1 MEQYEH
7 LRALLTLENPTC
19 QICNEDIAELND
31 DGDKD
36 GDGGGNNAKRRRKIR
51 LVPMPYCKCRT
62 TLASAHVDPST
73 WPIPDTNS
81 NTTTNPASF
90 LEALLRSQPCRSQQS
105 KTKKSCT
112 FVTTHDNL
120 ATCTSCLPAWIQS
133 ANHVTKYDYHGD
145 PNGNEMKFTNDVRCA
160 QCHRVFARRTVD
172 RLLEYG
178 GVGGGDGDD
187 EQDEWTRCV
196 EATSRVVEWAD
207 GAKEWAQNQWT
218 NESGRDAP
226 STNLTPEQ
234 DRLKSFLFSVVRA
247 DGSGMDGDGIHRL
260 EVQHGEVKRELMQ
273 RDPKFAQEVEDME
286 YVRKLAEEAATVA
299 AEEERRQAEADERLA
314 RQLAER
320 EKEGDGAESAKSAAA
335 VATKDS
341 APTTSSILSSYQKEM
356 RQQQE
361 EEKKS
366 EELARKM
373 QEEWE
378 AEERRERER
387 QAKRDA
393 KLARKLHNAGRQEK
407 LGENKRRSPFDAQSG
422 QKGGAATNVVGDV
435 SKTDATASDDE
446 YVRISPP
453 ATVKKTATP
462 KASEK
467 QSAKSTATTEAEV
480 LDLAN
485 SSSDEDNENDGSKK
499 EKNNDNDTDEPIL
512 CTQAE
517 TSPTVPVP
525 LSNRKRPPPSSPASN
540 DSAKKRPAKDM
551 KSTPRHRPAAAAADN
566 GRVADFSADQKKME
580 EWNDDNDTDLQFLVN
595 MGYNWREA
603 KACYLDADLNVERA
617 AAMLS
622 SALEERERAK
632 KLRG

>member
-7 LRALLTLENPTC
+7 LRALLTLETPTC
-19 QICNEDIAELND
+19 QICREDIAELNTG
-31 DGDKD
+31 GDND

-73 WPIPDTNS
+73 WLLPDTNS
-81 NTTTNPASF
+81 NTCTNPASY
-90 LEALLRSQPCRSQQS
+90 LEALLRTQPCRFQQS
-105 KTKKSCT
+105 KTKKSFA

-120 ATCTSCLPAWIQS
+120 ATCMSCLPAWIQS
-133 ANHVTKYDYHGD
+133 ASHVTKYDYHGD

-178 GVGGGDGDD
+178 GGGGGDDN

-207 GAKEWAQNQWT
+207 GVKEWVRHQLMG
-218 NESGRDAP
+218 EEGDSD
-226 STNLTPEQ
+226 SSSMTPEQ
-234 DRLKSFLFSVVRA
+234 GRLRSVLLSVVQA

-286 YVRKLAEEAATVA
+286 YVRKLAAEEAAVA
-299 AEEERRQAEADERLA
+299 TEDEQRQAEADERLA
-314 RQLAER
+314 RELAER
-320 EKEGDGAESAKSAAA
+320 EKEGGGEESAKSAAA
-335 VATKDS
+335 EAAKDS
-341 APTTSSILSSYQKEM
+341 APTTSSLLSSYQKQM

-378 AEERRERER
+378 GEERRERARRE
-387 QAKRDA
+387 KRDA
-393 KLARKLHNAGRQEK
+393 KLARKLHNANRREK
-407 LGENKRRSPFDAQSG
+407 LGENKRKGFFDAQPG
-422 QKGGAATNVVGDV
+422 RADEFVGKAAVADV
-435 SKTDATASDDE
+435 SKVDAASSDDE
-446 YVRISPP
+446 YVRTSPP
-453 ATVKKTATP
+453 ANPAKKTATP
-462 KASEK
+462 KASKK
-467 QSAKSTATTEAEV
+467 QSAKSTTTTEAEV

-485 SSSDEDNENDGSKK
+485 SSSDEDEDIGNTND
-499 EKNNDNDTDEPIL
+499 KNGDNDADEPIL

-517 TSPTVPVP
+517 TSPTVPAP
-525 LSNRKRPPPSSPASN
+525 LSTRKRPPPASPTSN
-540 DSAKKRPAKDM
+540 GSAKKRPVNDV
-551 KSTPRHRPAAAAADN
+551 KSTPRHRSVAADN
-566 GRVADFSADQKKME
+566 AGVADFSADKKKME
-580 EWNDDNDTDLQFLVN
+580 EWDEGNDTDLQYLVD

-603 KACYLDADLNVERA
+603 KACYMDADLNVEKA

>member
-7 LRALLTLENPTC
+7 LRALLTLEKPTC

-31 DGDKD
+31 DGNND
-36 GDGGGNNAKRRRKIR
+36 GDGGGNSAKRRKKIR

-62 TLASAHVDPST
+62 TLASAHVVPST

-105 KTKKSCT
+105 KSKKSCT
-112 FVTTHDNL
+112 VVTTHDNL
-120 ATCTSCLPAWIQS
+120 ATCMSCLPAWIQS
-133 ANHVTKYDYHGD
+133 ASHVTKYDYHGD

-172 RLLEYG
+172 RLLEYSG
-178 GVGGGDGDD
+178 GGGDDD
-187 EQDEWTRCV
+187 QNEWTRCV
-196 EATSRVVEWAD
+196 VATSGVVEWAD
-207 GAKEWAQNQWT
+207 GVKEWARQRLT
-218 NESGRDAP
+218 GEEGDSDSFR
-226 STNLTPEQ
+226 LTPEQ
-234 DRLKSFLFSVVRA
+234 DRLKSILLSVVRD
-247 DGSGMDGDGIHRL
+247 DGSGTDGDGIRRL
-260 EVQHGEVKRELMQ
+260 EVQHGEVKKELMQ

-286 YVRKLAEEAATVA
+286 YVRKLAEKERAVV

-314 RQLAER
+314 RELAER
-320 EKEGDGAESAKSAAA
+320 EKGGAESAKSAAA

-341 APTTSSILSSYQKEM
+341 APTTSSILTSYQKEM

-378 AEERRERER
+378 AEERREREKR
-387 QAKRDA
+387 EKRDA
-393 KLARKLHNAGRQEK
+393 KLARKLHNATRRGK
-407 LGENKRRSPFDAQSG
+407 LTGENKRKSPFEVQPG
-422 QKGGAATNVVGDV
+422 QEEEAVTKVAGDV
-435 SKTDATASDDE
+435 SRVDATASDDE
-446 YVRISPP
+446 YVRTYPPP
-453 ATVKKTATP
+453 ATPAKKTATP
-462 KASEK
+462 KASKK
-467 QSAKSTATTEAEV
+467 QSAKSTTSTEAEV

-485 SSSDEDNENDGSKK
+485 SSSDEDEDGSNTNGKK
-499 EKNNDNDTDEPIL
+499 DDHDTDEPIL

-540 DSAKKRPAKDM
+540 GSANKRPTNVM
-551 KSTPRHRPAAAAADN
+551 KSTPRYRPAPAAVDN
-566 GRVADFSADQKKME
+566 GGVADFSADKKKME

-622 SALEERERAK
+622 SALEERKRAK

>member
-19 QICNEDIAELND
+19 QICNEDFAELNA
-31 DGDKD
+31 DGDND
-36 GDGGGNNAKRRRKIR
+36 GDGGGNNAKRKRKIR

-62 TLASAHVDPST
+62 TLASAHLDPSP
-73 WPIPDTNS
+73 WLLPDTNS
-81 NTTTNPASF
+81 NTCTNPASF
-90 LEALLRSQPCRSQQS
+90 LQALLRSQPCRSQQS
-105 KTKKSCT
+105 KAKKSFT
-112 FVTTHDNL
+112 FVNTHDNL

-133 ANHVTKYDYHGD
+133 ASHVTKYDYHGD

-172 RLLEYG
+172 RLLDYSG
-178 GVGGGDGDD
+178 GGGGDDD

-207 GAKEWAQNQWT
+207 GVKEWARNQWT
-218 NESGRDAP
+218 NESGRGDP
-226 STNLTPEQ
+226 STTLTPEQ
-234 DRLKSFLFSVVRA
+234 DRLKLFLLSVVQA

-286 YVRKLAEEAATVA
+286 YVLKLAAEEAAVA
-299 AEEERRQAEADERLA
+299 TEDEQRQAEADERLA
-314 RQLAER
+314 RELAER
-320 EKEGDGAESAKSAAA
+320 EKEGGGEESAKSVAAA
-335 VATKDS
+335 ATEDS
-341 APTTSSILSSYQKEM
+341 APTTSSILSSYQKQM
-356 RQQQE
+356 QRQHE

-373 QEEWE
+373 QEDWE

-387 QAKRDA
+387 REKRDA
-393 KLARKLHNAGRQEK
+393 KLARKLHNANRREK
-407 LGENKRRSPFDAQSG
+407 LGENKRKSFFDAQSG
-422 QKGGAATNVVGDV
+422 RADEVVGKAVADV
-435 SKTDATASDDE
+435 SKVDATASDDE
-446 YVRISPP
+446 YVRTSPP
-453 ATVKKTATP
+453 AAPAKKTATP
-462 KASEK
+462 KASKK
-467 QSAKSTATTEAEV
+467 QSAKSTTTTEAEV

-485 SSSDEDNENDGSKK
+485 SSSDEDEDIGNTNDKK
-499 EKNNDNDTDEPIL
+499 GDNDADEPIL

-517 TSPTVPVP
+517 TSPTVPAP
-525 LSNRKRPPPSSPASN
+525 LSTRKRPPPASPASN
-540 DSAKKRPAKDM
+540 GSAKKRPALDVN
-551 KSTPRHRPAAAAADN
+551 STPRHRSAAAVADN
-566 GRVADFSADQKKME
+566 GGVADFSVDKKKME
-580 EWNDDNDTDLQFLVN
+580 EWDEGNDTDLQFLVN

-603 KACYLDADLNVERA
+603 KACYIDADLNVEKA
-617 AAMLS
+617 IAMLS

>member
-1 MEQYEH
+1 
-7 LRALLTLENPTC
+7 
-19 QICNEDIAELND
+19 
-31 DGDKD
+31 
-36 GDGGGNNAKRRRKIR
+36 
-51 LVPMPYCKCRT
+51 
-62 TLASAHVDPST
+62 
-73 WPIPDTNS
+73 
-81 NTTTNPASF
+81 
-90 LEALLRSQPCRSQQS
+90 
-105 KTKKSCT
+105 
-112 FVTTHDNL
+112 
-120 ATCTSCLPAWIQS
+120 
-133 ANHVTKYDYHGD
+133 
-145 PNGNEMKFTNDVRCA
+145 MKFTNDVRCA

-172 RLLEYG
+172 RLLEYSG
-178 GVGGGDGDD
+178 GGGGDGDD

-207 GAKEWAQNQWT
+207 GVKEWVQHKLM
-218 NESGRDAP
+218 EEEGDSD
-226 STNLTPEQ
+226 SSSMTPEQ
-234 DRLKSFLFSVVRA
+234 GRLRSVLLSVVQA

-286 YVRKLAEEAATVA
+286 YVRKLAAEEAAVA
-299 AEEERRQAEADERLA
+299 TEDEQRQAEADERLA
-314 RQLAER
+314 RELAER
-320 EKEGDGAESAKSAAA
+320 EKEGGGEESAKSAAA
-335 VATKDS
+335 VAAKDLAS
-341 APTTSSILSSYQKEM
+341 TTSLLLSSYQKKM
-356 RQQQE
+356 RKQQE

-378 AEERRERER
+378 GEERRERARRE
-387 QAKRDA
+387 KRDA
-393 KLARKLHNAGRQEK
+393 KLARKLHNANRREK
-407 LGENKRRSPFDAQSG
+407 LGENKRKSFFDAQPG
-422 QKGGAATNVVGDV
+422 RADEVVGKDVADV
-435 SKTDATASDDE
+435 SKVDAAASDDE
-446 YVRISPP
+446 YVRTSPP
-453 ATVKKTATP
+453 AAPAKKAATP
-462 KASEK
+462 ETSKK
-467 QSAKSTATTEAEV
+467 QSAKSTTTTEAEV